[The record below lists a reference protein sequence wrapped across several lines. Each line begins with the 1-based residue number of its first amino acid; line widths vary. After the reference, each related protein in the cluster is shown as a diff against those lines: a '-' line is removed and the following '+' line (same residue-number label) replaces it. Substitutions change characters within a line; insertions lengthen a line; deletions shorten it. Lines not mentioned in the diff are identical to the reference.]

1 MRGLSRWRTCRRD
14 RFCGMCVRAYCS
26 YAAAATTTTRSGGV
40 LIRRHPHP
48 LDAAGRP
55 AFVEEHGG
63 RMHVRC
69 RGDEWWFASG
79 AEGRLLRAA
88 RQLYYCSK
96 GPIRCGVIST
106 PKKMCKGNPSP
117 VVLPPGVMP
126 GRATD
131 AHPTR
136 RQVGPALPHSR

>member
-1 MRGLSRWRTCRRD
+1 MLRRPPPLGQVACLYD
-14 RFCGMCVRAYCS
+14 V
-26 YAAAATTTTRSGGV
+26 
-40 LIRRHPHP
+40 IPIP

-63 RMHVRC
+63 RMHIRC

-106 PKKMCKGNPSP
+106 PKKMCKGNTSP
-117 VVLPPGVMP
+117 VVLPPGVLP

-131 AHPTR
+131 AHPAR